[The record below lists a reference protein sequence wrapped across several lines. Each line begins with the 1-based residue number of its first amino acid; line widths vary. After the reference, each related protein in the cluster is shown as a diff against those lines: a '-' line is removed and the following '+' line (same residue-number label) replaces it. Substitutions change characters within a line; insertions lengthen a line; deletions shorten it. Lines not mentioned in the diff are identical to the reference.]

1 MRETKSAVDSE
12 EEKQEEEEE
21 EEDVLHFFSRGTGL
35 TG

>member
-12 EEKQEEEEE
+12 EEKQEEEEK
-21 EEDVLHFFSRGTGL
+21 EDVLHFFSRGTGL

>member
-12 EEKQEEEEE
+12 EKEEEEE
-21 EEDVLHFFSRGTGL
+21 EEEEEVLHFFSRGTGL